1 MKKANDTKKHKAAY
15 ESDYVT
21 YRVLNVFGGC
31 ILLMVFAAY
40 LKNGLSYA
48 SSFPTAYRVCRAG
61 LWVGLALV
69 LVGAV
74 LDVYQIRKK
83 TYNVKTLF
91 NGTGLMMLGAL
102 LALCSYLMVG
112 FDPETALRV
121 LYVIIPVC
129 AILYLV
135 YSVYPREFFSL
146 AAAMT
151 LVALMLWLIAKSTGS
166 NTMSGATVW
175 FLAFGLLICVGL
187 EGLFLLARKNRG
199 KLKVGPV
206 DLSMFSPNTRHELV
220 VTVAACCAVLLLAAF
235 FLAGSIGYYA
245 MFAVVGA
252 LFVMAVYYTVKMM

>member
-1 MKKANDTKKHKAAY
+1 MSTRSGK
-15 ESDYVT
+15 
-21 YRVLNVFGGC
+21 R
-31 ILLMVFAAY
+31 
-40 LKNGLSYA
+40 
-48 SSFPTAYRVCRAG
+48 P
-61 LWVGLALV
+61 
-69 LVGAV
+69 
-74 LDVYQIRKK
+74 
-83 TYNVKTLF
+83 YNVKTLF

-187 EGLFLLARKNRG
+187 EGLFLLARKKPG

-206 DLSMFSPNTRHELV
+206 DLSMFSPQYPARTGGHCGRLLCGAAVGRLLPGGQHWLLRHVCRGGRAVCHGGLLYGKNDV
-220 VTVAACCAVLLLAAF
+220 IIAPCRVLCRQGVCQKVGVRTWQKAA
-235 FLAGSIGYYA
+235 
-245 MFAVVGA
+245 
-252 LFVMAVYYTVKMM
+252 